1 MAELKRKF
9 RAQEGLDAAGEKVI
23 NVAKADRTVM
33 SDGVNVEYLIQENTL
48 QQYDSTRGYPAQF
61 AVIYDNRIWVSNRE
75 IPEPAG
81 DFTELYWNSVRTDAK
96 WKTVSSGTTNLKS
109 GDFISADT
117 AGRTDMKF
125 ILPSNPQDGD
135 TIFIKDIGGQ
145 PGYASLTVDA
155 SVQSILW
162 LGKQVRTVQMT
173 HPYSQMVFVFSNR
186 LWQLYISDNERV
198 AITITPASI
207 HEAQANEFLVRR
219 YTSGAPVR
227 VKLPKYANN
236 GDMINFTDLDAMNPQ
251 FHLYVDTYDENTS
264 IGSVGTHQLISRTS
278 GDGFIIFDDSEN
290 LWRVWDGDLRTR
302 LRIIRE
308 DTIVRPNDHVMVFG
322 VNNTEVKTV
331 TVTLPPTPAIGD
343 TVKISLNYM
352 RKGQTVNITA
362 SGTDTIASNVALLQF
377 PKRSE
382 YPPGTTWVQ
391 NKTISFNGDTSYVPV
406 LELSYIEDSSLKYW
420 VIAENNPTVERVDS
434 TSDSTRN
441 RLGVIALAT
450 QAQANVDYENN
461 PEKERAITPETLAN
475 RISTKIRR
483 GIARLATQAELEVKT
498 GGTLLDDVIVTPKV
512 LNDRIALEDRQG
524 LAELATQSET
534 NDGVDDSR
542 IVTPKKLNNRK
553 ASEILT
559 GIIALVKTG
568 ISTLAGINRD
578 TKGTNV
584 YDYTDNEKAVTP
596 ASLFENKATY
606 TSQGGSYLATETEVI
621 QGTPHDPKVPTVVT
635 PVELQKKTATETR
648 IGFTET
654 ATQVE
659 VDAGTDDFRYVTPKK
674 LNGRNATETLTGI
687 SRIATDSEFSAGTL
701 DNVISTPLKI
711 KNYFSS
717 VARHSVIPESGLVE
731 TGNFWDHYNLDIQ
744 KASETQRGTL
754 ALATQ
759 VLTDA
764 GVDDTTAVTPKKLQA
779 KKTSETSEGIIQ
791 IATQAETVAGIV
803 GNKAV
808 PPKHLKYAIQV
819 QADWEAT
826 PLRRGPI
833 KLTEGALSFVGDKVF
848 GSGVQFNALT
858 GLYENDDAK
867 LALGNYFK
875 SGYAVS
881 PFEMNKTLQNF
892 LPINA
897 IAVNSHKLDNLD
909 STQFIRR
916 DIDQTVEGSLTLT
929 KQTNTSAPLV
939 SSSTAKF
946 VSMLVTTEATIGDST
961 SHSVINLD
969 AKTNKWVIDG
979 QADSLYLDF
988 TAGATDVLKLK
999 RDGDVNVAQTLYAG
1013 NKVDA
1018 SKGFSVEGG
1027 TMVINP
1033 TATNIQIGSQSKA
1046 TNIQTTDAGNLQVTD
1061 PSGSSVVLTTKNA
1074 ITIVGNNFVNK
1085 AGDSMFGRLDVSAAV
1100 SAVITQAKATG
1111 PLTNETVGS
1120 WSSEI
1125 IDPLIYNTLP
1135 GFMVPIY
1142 SDEDGGKVIVGYVDY
1157 DPADASKRGIRAPG
1171 ILSQIGTSKKEFTYQ
1186 IWNPRPATAYPD
1198 AKSSLWIRTYDPV
1211 KGAFNEWG
1219 RVYTTEAPVTS
1230 AEIGAV
1236 STAGSAFN
1244 NLTIRDWLQ
1253 IGNVRITPNPA
1264 TQSVDFTWVP

>member
-48 QQYDSTRGYPAQF
+48 QQYDSTRGYPEHF

-75 IPEPAG
+75 IAAPAG

-155 SVQSILW
+155 SIQSILW
-162 LGKQVRTVQMT
+162 MGSQIRTAQMT

-186 LWQLYISDNERV
+186 LWQLYISDNESR
-198 AITITPASI
+198 ATYITPASI
-207 HEAQANEFLVRR
+207 HEAQAGENLVRR
-219 YTSGAPVR
+219 FTSGAEVFIT
-227 VKLPKYANN
+227 LPKHANN
-236 GDMINFTDLDAMNPQ
+236 GDIISVVDLDSLNPL
-251 FHLYVDTYDENTS
+251 FHTTLKTYDQNTS
-264 IGSVGTHQLISRTS
+264 IGQVGTHEMQFRTS
-278 GDGFIIFDDSEN
+278 GDGFVVFDSADN

-302 LRIIRE
+302 LRIVTE
-308 DTIVRPNDHVMVFG
+308 DTDVRPNSHIMVFG
-322 VNNTEVKTV
+322 VNNDEIKTV
-331 TVTLPPTPAIGD
+331 NLNLPESPAIGD

-352 RKGQTVNITA
+352 RKGQTVNINAT
-362 SGTDTIASNVALLQF
+362 GTDTIASNIELLQF
-377 PKRSE
+377 PKRSD
-382 YPPGTTWVQ
+382 YPPGATWVQ
-391 NKTISFNGDTSYVPV
+391 SSTLTFNGDESYVPI
-406 LELSYIEDSSLKYW
+406 LDLSYIEDENSQYW
-420 VIAENNPTVERVDS
+420 VVADNTPTVERVDS
-434 TSDSTRN
+434 TNDETRA

-450 QAQANVDYENN
+450 QEQANKDKEDN
-461 PEKERAITPETLAN
+461 PEKELAITPETLAN
-475 RISTKIRR
+475 RIATKIRR

-512 LNDRIALEDRQG
+512 LNDRTALEDRQG

-542 IVTPKKLNNRK
+542 IVTPKKLHNRK

-559 GIIALVKTG
+559 GILALVKTG
-568 ISTLAGINRD
+568 ISTLAGVDRD
-578 TKGTNV
+578 TKGSNI
-584 YDYTDNEKAVTP
+584 YDYADNEKAVTP

-635 PVELQKKTATETR
+635 PVELHKKTATETR
-648 IGFTET
+648 IGFSEI
-654 ATQVE
+654 ATQNE
-659 VDAGTDDFRYVTPKK
+659 VNTGTDDFRYVTPKK
-674 LNGRNATETLTGI
+674 LNGRNATEDLTGI
-687 SRIATDSEFSAGTL
+687 SRVATDAEFAAGEL
-701 DNVISTPLKI
+701 DNVISTPKKI

-717 VARHSVIPESGLVE
+717 PDRKSVVTESGLVE
-731 TGNFWDHYNLDIQ
+731 SGNSWDHYNLDIQ

-754 ALATQ
+754 QLATQ

-791 IATQAETVAGIV
+791 IATQSETTSGTV

-808 PPKHLKYAIQV
+808 PPKHLKYAIQE
-819 QADWEAT
+819 QPDWEAS
-826 PLRRGPI
+826 PLRRGPV
-833 KLTEGALSFVGDKVF
+833 KLTEGALTFVGDKEF
-848 GSGVQFNALT
+848 GSGVKFDATT
-858 GLYENDDAK
+858 GLYINDNDK
-867 LALGNYFK
+867 LNAGNYFK
-875 SGYAVS
+875 SGYAIS

-897 IAVNSHKLDNLD
+897 TAVNSHKLDNLD

-929 KQTNTSAPLV
+929 QQTNTSAPLV

-946 VSMLVTTEATIGDST
+946 VSMLVTTEATIGDAT
-961 SHSVINLD
+961 GHSVINLD

-979 QADSLYLDF
+979 QANSQYLDF
-988 TAGATDVLKLK
+988 TAGTTDVLKLK
-999 RDGDVNVAQTLYAG
+999 RDGDVNVAQTLSAG
-1013 NKVDA
+1013 NRVDA

-1027 TMVINP
+1027 IMVINP
-1033 TATNIQIGSQSKA
+1033 TANNIQIGSQSKA
-1046 TNIQTTDAGNLQVTD
+1046 TNIQTTDAGNLKVTD
-1061 PSGSSVVLTTKNA
+1061 TSGSSVILTTKNA
-1074 ITIVGNNFVNK
+1074 VTIVGNNFVNK
-1085 AGDSMFGRLDVSAAV
+1085 AGDSMSGRLDISAAM
-1100 SAVITQAKATG
+1100 SSVITEAKAIG
-1111 PLTNETVGS
+1111 PLTNETVGN
-1120 WSSEI
+1120 WSAEI
-1125 IDPLIYNTLP
+1125 TTEDIYKTLP

-1142 SDEDGGKVIVGYVDY
+1142 SDDGGGKVIIGYADY
-1157 DPADASKRGIRAPG
+1157 DPADVSKRGVRAPG
-1171 ILSQIGTSKKEFTYQ
+1171 VLSQIGTSKKEFTYQ
-1186 IWNPRPATAYPD
+1186 IWNPRPATAYTD

-1236 STAGSAFN
+1236 STAGSSFN

-1253 IGNVRITPNPA
+1253 IGNVRITPNPD
-1264 TQSVDFTWVP
+1264 TQSVDFTWIP